1 MRYAGSPLCYHFD
14 ELRQAE
20 KGPLLVEL
28 GEKGEPVKIRLQHT
42 PPLHPMRELRG
53 AYEELRAAELQ
64 HPRTGEYLRLV
75 LTDRRLSPET
85 CAFFEELA
93 RSRGSIL
100 MDRSSEYDPFRG
112 EVTAPSTGAVREKRV
127 EELFCDF
134 YAERSGGTPPTE
146 QDQALLA
153 FAGELLQNAD
163 PHGVPTGQEIEKLLD
178 YLTEQEVRP

>member
-1 MRYAGSPLCYHFD
+1 M
-14 ELRQAE
+14 
-20 KGPLLVEL
+20 EL
-28 GEKGEPVKIRLQHT
+28 GEKGEPVKIRLQHI

-53 AYEELRAAELQ
+53 AYEELQAAELQ

-127 EELFCDF
+127 EELTVLLVRTKDMVLIRKR
-134 YAERSGGTPPTE
+134 EETG
-146 QDQALLA
+146 LLA
-153 FAGELLQNAD
+153 GLFEFPNE
-163 PHGVPTGQEIEKLLD
+163 TGH
-178 YLTEQEVRP
+178 LTEQEAEALLLQEGLLPLSVRELPPARHVPKDRSLRQMPEQQA